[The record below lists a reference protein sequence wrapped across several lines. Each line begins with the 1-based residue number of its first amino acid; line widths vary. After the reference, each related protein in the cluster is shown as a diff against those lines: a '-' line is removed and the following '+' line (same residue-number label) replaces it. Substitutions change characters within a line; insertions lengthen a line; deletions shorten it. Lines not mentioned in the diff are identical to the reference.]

1 MEKVRIALAGLKGGI
16 GKTTLSMVLGTI
28 LGETYKKKVCFVD
41 CDYYQY
47 PITAQKQRDEIFI
60 DRNPELAK
68 EIFESRGLDLDKRVA
83 PPIFKMK
90 DGFDLTV
97 MPEAVEEAYP
107 DYDVYIY
114 DFMGS
119 QGYEEIYIYLTKMDY
134 IILPTVIDSVNSRPT
149 FYWMQGINFGL
160 KLVNESGQETPRL
173 KKSFLLFNQFNDE
186 NCDLAL
192 KAWLE
197 DEAAKANVAT
207 LQNTV
212 LHFRGA
218 SRDFSCVSRENMDF
232 FVSVYLQPSKLYLE
246 ETNVHQVAE
255 EIFLETGIIEDKK
268 VAPQVIKDPI
278 ILHKTIIEDLKQQ
291 LDELTELTGNVTG
304 AMSDLSEKHKE
315 ILATYQNLCSMS
327 VEEIKRVFCRTP
339 VPMPEVPE
347 ERPVEQT
354 QSAEEE
360 MPSEPTEKL
369 EEGDHETEQQQ

>member
-1 MEKVRIALAGLKGGI
+1 MSKIRIALAGLKGGI

-47 PITAQKQRDEIFI
+47 PITAQKQRDDIFI
-60 DRNPELAK
+60 DRHPELAK
-68 EIFESRGLDLDKRVA
+68 EIFESRGIEVDKRIA
-83 PPIFKMK
+83 PPIYKMK

-119 QGYEEIYIYLTKMDY
+119 QGYEAVYIYLTKMDY

-160 KLVNESGQETPRL
+160 KLVNQSGEETPRL
-173 KKSFLLFNQFNDE
+173 KTSFLLFNQFNDE

-197 DEAAKANVAT
+197 DEAMKANISI

-212 LHFRGA
+212 LYFRGV

-232 FVSVYLQPSKLYLE
+232 FVSVYLQPSNLYME

-315 ILATYQNLCSMS
+315 ILTTYQTLCSMS
-327 VEEIKRVFCRTP
+327 VDEIKRVFGRTP
-339 VPMPEVPE
+339 VPVPEVSE
-347 ERPVEQT
+347 ERPVEQA
-354 QSAEEE
+354 QSAGETHSESTEKVEEE
-360 MPSEPTEKL
+360 
-369 EEGDHETEQQQ
+369 GHETERQQ

>member
-41 CDYYQY
+41 CDYYQF
-47 PITAQKQRDEIFI
+47 PITAQKQRDDIFI
-60 DRNPELAK
+60 NRHPELAK
-68 EIFESRGLDLDKRVA
+68 EIFESRGMEVTKKIA
-83 PPIFKMK
+83 PPIYKMK
-90 DGFDLTV
+90 DGFDVTV
-97 MPEAVEEAYP
+97 MPEMVEETYP

-119 QGYEEIYIYLTKMDY
+119 QGYSAVYIYLTKMDY

-327 VEEIKRVFCRTP
+327 VEEIKRVFGRTP

>member
-47 PITAQKQRDEIFI
+47 PITAQKQRDDIFI
-60 DRNPELAK
+60 DRYPELAK
-68 EIFESRGLDLDKRVA
+68 EIFESRGIEVDKRIT
-83 PPIFKMK
+83 PPIYKMK

-160 KLVNESGQETPRL
+160 KLVNQSGQETPRL

-197 DEAAKANVAT
+197 DEAMKANVAT

-212 LHFRGA
+212 LHFRGV
-218 SRDFSCVSRENMDF
+218 SRDFSCVSRENMNF

-255 EIFLETGIIEDKK
+255 EIFLETGIIEKK
-268 VAPQVIKDPI
+268 EVAPEVIEDPI

-304 AMSDLSEKHKE
+304 AMSELSEKHME
-315 ILATYQNLCSMS
+315 ILTTYQNLCSMS
-327 VEEIKRVFCRTP
+327 VDEIKKVFGRTP
-339 VPMPEVPE
+339 VPVPEVPE
-347 ERPVEQT
+347 ERPV
-354 QSAEEE
+354 AEETKTE
-360 MPSEPTEKL
+360 EVPSEPADKQ
-369 EEGDHETEQQQ
+369 EEDGDEVEQQQ

>member
-1 MEKVRIALAGLKGGI
+1 MSKIRIALAGLKGGI

-47 PITAQKQRDEIFI
+47 PITAQKQRDDIFI
-60 DRNPELAK
+60 DRHPELAK
-68 EIFESRGLDLDKRVA
+68 EIFESRGIEVDKRIA
-83 PPIFKMK
+83 PPIYKMK

-119 QGYEEIYIYLTKMDY
+119 QGYEAVYIYLTKMDY

-160 KLVNESGQETPRL
+160 KLVNQSGEETPRL

-197 DEAAKANVAT
+197 DEAMKANISI

-212 LHFRGA
+212 LYFRGV

-232 FVSVYLQPSKLYLE
+232 FVSVYLQPSKLYME

-315 ILATYQNLCSMS
+315 ILTTYQNLCSMS
-327 VEEIKRVFCRTP
+327 VDEIKRFFGRTP
-339 VPMPEVPE
+339 VPVPEVSE
-347 ERPVEQT
+347 ERPVEQA
-354 QSAEEE
+354 QSAGETHSESTEKVEEE
-360 MPSEPTEKL
+360 
-369 EEGDHETEQQQ
+369 GHETERQQ

>member
-327 VEEIKRVFCRTP
+327 VEEIKRVFGRTP

>member
-90 DGFDLTV
+90 DGFDLTI

-160 KLVNESGQETPRL
+160 KLVNQSGQETPRL

-197 DEAAKANVAT
+197 DEAMKANVAT
-207 LQNTV
+207 LKNTV
-212 LHFRGA
+212 LHFRGV

-255 EIFLETGIIEDKK
+255 EIFLETGIIEKK
-268 VAPQVIKDPI
+268 EVEPQVIEDPI
-278 ILHKTIIEDLKQQ
+278 VLHKTIIEDLKQQ

-304 AMSDLSEKHKE
+304 AMSELSEKHKE
-315 ILATYQNLCSMS
+315 ILTTYQNLCSMS
-327 VEEIKRVFCRTP
+327 VDEIKKVFGRTP
-339 VPMPEVPE
+339 VPVPEVPE
-347 ERPVEQT
+347 ERPVAQEPKT
-354 QSAEEE
+354 EEV
-360 MPSEPTEKL
+360 PSEPADKQ
-369 EEGDHETEQQQ
+369 EEDGDEVEQEQ

>member
-1 MEKVRIALAGLKGGI
+1 MSKIRIALAGLKGGI

-60 DRNPELAK
+60 DKNPELAK
-68 EIFESRGLDLDKRVA
+68 EIFDSRGLDIDKRIA
-83 PPIFKMK
+83 PPIFKMQ
-90 DGFDLTV
+90 DGFDIAI

-119 QGYEEIYIYLTKMDY
+119 QGYEAVYIYLTKMDY

-160 KLVNESGQETPRL
+160 KIVRDSEQEAPRL
-173 KKSFLLFNQFNDE
+173 KKSFLLFNQFNGE
-186 NCDLAL
+186 NCDMTL
-192 KAWLE
+192 KSWLE
-197 DEAAKANVAT
+197 DEARKANVHT

-212 LHFRGA
+212 LHFRGV
-218 SRDFSCVSRENMDF
+218 SRDFSCVSNENKDF
-232 FVSVYLQPSKLYLE
+232 FVSVYLQPSKLYME

-268 VAPQVIKDPI
+268 VVPHAIDDPI
-278 ILHKTIIEDLKQQ
+278 LLHKTILEDLKQQ
-291 LDELTELTGNVTG
+291 LDELTELTDNVSG
-304 AMSDLSEKHKE
+304 SMSELSEKHKA
-315 ILATYQNLCSMS
+315 ILKTYQNLCDMS
-327 VEEIKRVFCRTP
+327 VSEIKNLFGRKP
-339 VPMPEVPE
+339 VPVLDVED
-347 ERPVEQT
+347 ERSESKTSNVEG
-354 QSAEEE
+354 SI
-360 MPSEPTEKL
+360 PNS
-369 EEGDHETEQQQ
+369 GDSVEAQNHEDGQQE

>member
-1 MEKVRIALAGLKGGI
+1 MEKARIALAGLKGGI

-47 PITAQKQRDEIFI
+47 PITAQKQRDDIFI
-60 DRNPELAK
+60 DRYPELAK
-68 EIFESRGLDLDKRVA
+68 EIFESRGIEVDKRIT
-83 PPIFKMK
+83 PPIYKMK

-160 KLVNESGQETPRL
+160 KLVNQSGQETPRL
-173 KKSFLLFNQFNDE
+173 KKSFLLFNQFNNE

-212 LHFRGA
+212 LHFRGV
-218 SRDFSCVSRENMDF
+218 SRDFSCVSRENMNF

-255 EIFLETGIIEDKK
+255 EIFLETGIIEKK
-268 VAPQVIKDPI
+268 VVAPEVIEDPI

-304 AMSDLSEKHKE
+304 AMSELSEKHKE
-315 ILATYQNLCSMS
+315 ILTTYQNLCSMS
-327 VEEIKRVFCRTP
+327 VDEIKKVFGRTP
-339 VPMPEVPE
+339 VPVPEVPE
-347 ERPVEQT
+347 ERPVAQEPKT
-354 QSAEEE
+354 EEV
-360 MPSEPTEKL
+360 PSEPADKQ
-369 EEGDHETEQQQ
+369 EEDGDEVEQQQ

>member
-47 PITAQKQRDEIFI
+47 PITAQKQRDDIFI
-60 DRNPELAK
+60 DRHPDLAK
-68 EIFESRGLDLDKRVA
+68 EIFESRGIEVDKRIA
-83 PPIFKMK
+83 PPIYKMK

-119 QGYEEIYIYLTKMDY
+119 QGYEAVYIYLTKMDY

-160 KLVNESGQETPRL
+160 KLVNQSGEETPRL

-186 NCDLAL
+186 NCDLTL

-197 DEAAKANVAT
+197 DEALKANISI

-212 LHFRGA
+212 LYFRGV

-246 ETNVHQVAE
+246 ETNAHQVAE
-255 EIFLETGIIEDKK
+255 EIFLETGIIEKK
-268 VAPQVIKDPI
+268 EVEPHVIEDPI
-278 ILHKTIIEDLKQQ
+278 VLHKTIIEDLKQQ

-315 ILATYQNLCSMS
+315 ILTTYQNLCSMS
-327 VEEIKRVFCRTP
+327 VDEIKKVFGRTP
-339 VPMPEVPE
+339 VPVPEAPE
-347 ERPVEQT
+347 ERSVKQA
-354 QSAEEE
+354 QSAEGT
-360 MPSEPTEKL
+360 PINPTEKL
-369 EEGDHETEQQQ
+369 EEEGDETEQQQ

>member
-327 VEEIKRVFCRTP
+327 VEEIKRVFGRTP
-339 VPMPEVPE
+339 VPMPEVPK

>member
-1 MEKVRIALAGLKGGI
+1 MSKIRIALAGLKGGI

-47 PITAQKQRDEIFI
+47 PITAQKQRDDIFI
-60 DRNPELAK
+60 DRHPELAK
-68 EIFESRGLDLDKRVA
+68 EIFESRGIEVDKRIA
-83 PPIFKMK
+83 PPIYKMK

-119 QGYEEIYIYLTKMDY
+119 QGYEAVYIYLTKMDY

-160 KLVNESGQETPRL
+160 KLVNQSGEETPRL

-197 DEAAKANVAT
+197 DEAMKANISI

-212 LHFRGA
+212 LYFRGV

-232 FVSVYLQPSKLYLE
+232 FVSVYLQPSNLYME

-315 ILATYQNLCSMS
+315 ILTTYQNLCSMS
-327 VEEIKRVFCRTP
+327 VDEIKRVFGRTP
-339 VPMPEVPE
+339 VPVPEVSE
-347 ERPVEQT
+347 ERPVEQA
-354 QSAEEE
+354 QSAGETHSESTEKVEEE
-360 MPSEPTEKL
+360 
-369 EEGDHETEQQQ
+369 GHETERQQ